1 MRTDATLAGR
11 FASGAEDDMEVED
24 GEAAAAAAAGA
35 PPPPPPPPPG
45 DAPPPPPPP
54 PPDAPEAGPAAPP
67 SGYSAADALAAY
79 GGDAAGPAGMSYEAF
94 AQESIAYQARP
105 AAPVLLAQGR
115 LRCICRARGGQA
127 SRHTSVQS

>member
-1 MRTDATLAGR
+1 
-11 FASGAEDDMEVED
+11 MEVED

>member
-1 MRTDATLAGR
+1 
-11 FASGAEDDMEVED
+11 V
-24 GEAAAAAAAGA
+24 
-35 PPPPPPPPPG
+35 
-45 DAPPPPPPP
+45 
-54 PPDAPEAGPAAPP
+54 APP

>member
-24 GEAAAAAAAGA
+24 GEAAAAAAAG